1 MCCCFVAP
9 TLYDPWTVALQAPLS
24 MGFPRPE
31 YWNGLAFP
39 SPEDLSF
46 QISVF
51 ILGDLYPG
59 VELLGHMVVLFS
71 VFGETSILISTVSAP
86 IYVPTNSVQGFPFL
100 HILTNISFL
109 CSF

>member
-1 MCCCFVAP
+1 MGWHF
-9 TLYDPWTVALQAPLS
+9 LLQGICL
-24 MGFPRPE
+24 FK
-31 YWNGLAFP
+31 L
-39 SPEDLSF
+39 
-46 QISVF
+46 VF
-51 ILGDLYPG
+51 LFWGDLYPW

-86 IYVPTNSVQGFPFL
+86 IYIPTNSVQGFPFL